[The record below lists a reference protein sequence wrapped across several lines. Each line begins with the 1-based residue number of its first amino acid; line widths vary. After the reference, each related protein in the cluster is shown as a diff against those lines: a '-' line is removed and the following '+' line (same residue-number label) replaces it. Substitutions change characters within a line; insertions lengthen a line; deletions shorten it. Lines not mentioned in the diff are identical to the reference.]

1 MRSIAVQASVAIALL
16 LLAPGLL
23 CAQEGQTEDRV
34 PYANT
39 PEVFVPYSDFGQ
51 VHRGLFPEPLP
62 FLGTGAEDPE
72 PENIDEVAIGLLI
85 PAEGTP
91 DWLEGRGMKFGI
103 ELATEEANAEGGID
117 DRPIRLIEH
126 EDLPVWGAS
135 SNTIVRM
142 AYEEKVW
149 AIVGSVGGDSS
160 HIAIRVA
167 LKAKVPVMN
176 TATSDPTFTETG
188 IPWAFRCVADDR
200 QQSYALAQL
209 MFVEMGLQRVAILR
223 SNDRY
228 GRFGVGE
235 LRDAARRVGKP
246 IVVEAQWRHDREDF
260 RSLVERVLR
269 SNPDGVVLWGSPSEA
284 AKALRA
290 LRESDGQVPVF
301 GPARLAFDR
310 FLLEAGDAAEGL
322 VVATTLDPSSSRPD
336 WQQFNDRYEKR
347 FGELPDAPAAHGYDG
362 MSMLIEA
369 IRRSGLNRV
378 RIRNELAAVREYEG
392 ASGPIVFDNT
402 FNDVGPVYLGTVKD
416 GRFEYRESGV
426 STVSESSRVIG
437 LLRPLGGEEGAF
449 GVAVERGVR
458 LALAESSR
466 PLVLEVAGTQ
476 GAWSTVG
483 QVARDLIAGHRAVGL
498 VTALDSQGA
507 HVAAQVATRLRRPI
521 AVAGDSP
528 ALLGHTGVPW
538 ILTAIPVGDSTAKSA
553 ESNHAVRFDT
563 QYGKEP
569 DLAVRSG
576 YLAAWR
582 LLEHLDLGE

>member
-1 MRSIAVQASVAIALL
+1 MSSIAVRASVAVALL
-16 LLAPGLL
+16 LLVPGMLF
-23 CAQEGQTEDRV
+23 AQQESADAV

-39 PEVFVPYSDFGQ
+39 PEVFVPYSDFGE

-62 FLGTGAEDPE
+62 FLGTGAEEPE
-72 PENIDEVAIGLLI
+72 PENIDEVAIGLLV

-91 DWLEGRGMKFGI
+91 DWLEGRGMKLGI
-103 ELATEEANAEGGID
+103 ELATEEANAEGGIGG
-117 DRPIRLIEH
+117 RPIRLLEH
-126 EDLPVWGAS
+126 EDLPIWGAS
-135 SNTIVRM
+135 SNAIVRM

-228 GRFGVGE
+228 GRFGVAE

-246 IVVEAQWRHDREDF
+246 IVVEAQWRNDREDF
-260 RSLVERVLR
+260 GSLAQRVLR
-269 SNPDGVVLWGSPSEA
+269 SNPDGIVLWGGPAGA
-284 AKALRA
+284 AKALRM
-290 LRESDGQVPVF
+290 LRESDHQVPVF

-310 FLLEAGDAAEGL
+310 FLVEAGDAAEGM
-322 VVATTLDPSSSRPD
+322 VVATTLDPSSNSRH
-336 WQQFNDRYEKR
+336 WQQFNERFKER

-362 MSMLIEA
+362 MNMLIEA

-378 RIRNELAAVREYEG
+378 RIRNELAAIREYKG
-392 ASGPIVFDNT
+392 VSGQIVFDNT

-416 GRFEYRESGV
+416 GKFEFRQSGV
-426 STVSESSRVIG
+426 STVAESSRVIG
-437 LLRPLGGEEGAF
+437 LLRPLEGEHEAF
-449 GVAVERGVR
+449 GAAVERGIR
-458 LALAESSR
+458 LALAESPR
-466 PLVLEVAGTQ
+466 HLVLEVASTRGV
-476 GAWSTVG
+476 WSTVG
-483 QVARDLIAGHRAVGL
+483 EVARDLIAEHRAVGL
-498 VTALDSQGA
+498 VTALDAQGA
-507 HVAAQVATRLRRPI
+507 HVAAQVATRLRRPM

-528 ALLGHTGVPW
+528 VLLGHTGVPW
-538 ILTAIPVGDSTAKSA
+538 ILTPTSA
-553 ESNHAVRFDT
+553 DDIERERTELRYAQRFDI
-563 QYGKEP
+563 QYGTEP
-569 DLAVRSG
+569 GHDVRSG

-582 LLEHLDLGE
+582 LIEHLDLGE

>member
-1 MRSIAVQASVAIALL
+1 MRSIAVQALVAVALL
-16 LLAPGLL
+16 LLASGVLF
-23 CAQEGQTEDRV
+23 AQEAETEGEV

-39 PEVFVPYSDFGQ
+39 PEAFVPYSDFGQ

-72 PENIDEVAIGLLI
+72 PENIDEVAIGLLV

-91 DWLEGRGMKFGI
+91 DWLEGRGMKLGI
-103 ELATEEANAEGGID
+103 ELATEEANAEGGIGG
-117 DRPIRLIEH
+117 RPIRLLEH

-135 SNTIVRM
+135 SNAIVRM
-142 AYEEKVW
+142 AYEENVW

-209 MFVEMGLQRVAILR
+209 MFVEMDLQRVAILR

-260 RSLVERVLR
+260 GSLVERVLR
-269 SNPDGVVLWGSPSEA
+269 SNPDGIVLWGGPLEA
-284 AKALRA
+284 AKALRV

-310 FLLEAGDAAEGL
+310 FLLEAGEAAEGI
-322 VVATTLDPSSSRPD
+322 VVATTLDPSSSRPH
-336 WQQFNDRYEKR
+336 WQQFNERFEKR

-362 MSMLIEA
+362 MSLLINA

-378 RIRNELAAVREYEG
+378 RIRNELAAIREFEG
-392 ASGPIVFDNT
+392 VSGKIVFDNT
-402 FNDVGPVYLGTVKD
+402 FNDVGPVYLGTVRD
-416 GRFEYRESGV
+416 GRFEFRESGI
-426 STVSESSRVIG
+426 STVAENPRVIG
-437 LLRPLGGEEGAF
+437 LLRPLEGEEGAF
-449 GVAVERGVR
+449 GVAVEHGVR
-458 LALAESSR
+458 LALAESPR
-466 PLVLEVAGTQ
+466 PLVLEVAGTR

-483 QVARDLIAGHRAVGL
+483 QVARDLIAGHRAIGL
-498 VTALDSQGA
+498 VTALDAQGA

-528 ALLGHTGVPW
+528 ELLGHTGVPW
-538 ILTAIPVGDSTAKSA
+538 ILTTEPADDSTKKRTELQHA
-553 ESNHAVRFDT
+553 ERFDT
-563 QYGKEP
+563 RYGTEP
-569 DLAVRSG
+569 GHEVRSG

>member
-1 MRSIAVQASVAIALL
+1 
-16 LLAPGLL
+16 
-23 CAQEGQTEDRV
+23 
-34 PYANT
+34 
-39 PEVFVPYSDFGQ
+39 
-51 VHRGLFPEPLP
+51 
-62 FLGTGAEDPE
+62 
-72 PENIDEVAIGLLI
+72 
-85 PAEGTP
+85 
-91 DWLEGRGMKFGI
+91 
-103 ELATEEANAEGGID
+103 
-117 DRPIRLIEH
+117 
-126 EDLPVWGAS
+126 
-135 SNTIVRM
+135 M

-235 LRDAARRVGKP
+235 LRDAARRVGRP
-246 IVVEAQWRHDREDF
+246 IVAEAQWRNDREDF

-269 SNPDGVVLWGSPSEA
+269 SNPDGIVLWGSPSEA
-284 AKALRA
+284 AKALRV

-310 FLLEAGDAAEGL
+310 FLLEAGDSAEGL
-322 VVATTLDPSSSRPD
+322 VVATTLDPSSTLPD
-336 WQQFNDRYEKR
+336 WHRFNDRFEKR

-392 ASGPIVFDNT
+392 VSGPIVFDNT
-402 FNDVGPVYLGTVKD
+402 FNDVGPVYLGTVRN

-426 STVSESSRVIG
+426 SKVAESSRVIG
-437 LLRPLGGEEGAF
+437 LLRPLEGEEGAF

-483 QVARDLIAGHRAVGL
+483 QVARDLIAAHRAVGL

-528 ALLGHTGVPW
+528 ALLGHTGVAW
-538 ILTAIPVGDSTAKSA
+538 ILTATPVGDSTAKSA
-553 ESNHAVRFDT
+553 ESNHAERFDT
-563 QYGKEP
+563 QYGMEP